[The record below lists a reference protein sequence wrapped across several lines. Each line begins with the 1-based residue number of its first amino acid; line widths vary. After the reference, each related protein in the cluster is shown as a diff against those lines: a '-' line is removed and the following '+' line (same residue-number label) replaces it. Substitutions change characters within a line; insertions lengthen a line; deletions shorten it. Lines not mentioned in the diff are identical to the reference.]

1 MWQDIE
7 SVLLGD
13 NGQASHEVRQQ
24 RLAAQQNL
32 RNMLSS
38 YQGSSER
45 FGPPPTSTSS
55 SATAAAAAVLSANAS
70 TEKHVKI
77 EFFTGGAAGP
87 HLESTHPHS
96 SPPEGLYPTS
106 APYPHRYHHQPHS
119 PIQPHHH
126 SPHLPTSLETQLAD
140 HRRDSLSGN
149 VKSEPDLSSSSSTL
163 NVTATSTRT
172 SYHHSPSPTG
182 PTEYYQHQWGF
193 YSGPSDESSTA
204 IDPSHQTSATTTP
217 YPLHGL
223 NRFYRPQRAY
233 APTGRMP
240 SPHFRSNN
248 HHHHN
253 HHQQQQEIPQTIIPD
268 QLEPPLYG
276 VAGHVSMGTMAAD
289 MSTFTDQAKMVS
301 SSGKRGRRSRTGPKK
316 ITIHTCS
323 YQGCSKTYSKSSHLK
338 AHLRTH
344 TGEKPYMCN
353 WKGCGWKF
361 ARSDELTR
369 HYRKHTGDRPFQCRL
384 CERAFSRSDH
394 LSLHMKR
401 HTEMM

>member
-13 NGQASHEVRQQ
+13 GGQATHEARQQ

-38 YQGSSER
+38 YNQGSSER
-45 FGPPPTSTSS
+45 YAAPTSTTTGTSS
-55 SATAAAAAVLSANAS
+55 AAAAAAAADKN
-70 TEKHVKI
+70 VKL
-77 EFFTGGAAGP
+77 EFFSAGSSS
-87 HLESTHPHS
+87 HLEPGHGHHPAS
-96 SPPEGLYPTS
+96 SEGLYPTS
-106 APYPHRYHHQPHS
+106 APYPHRYHHHPSHHSHS
-119 PIQPHHH
+119 PLQSHLHQPPI
-126 SPHLPTSLETQLAD
+126 SHLPASVESHHPD
-140 HRRDSLSGN
+140 HHPESNGS
-149 VKSEPDLSSSSSTL
+149 VKSEPDLGS
-163 NVTATSTRT
+163 AAIAAGPGTRC
-172 SYHHSPSPTG
+172 YHHSPSPTG
-182 PTEYYQHQWGF
+182 PEYYQHQWGF
-193 YSGPSDESSTA
+193 YSGPADEGA
-204 IDPSHQTSATTTP
+204 AHPDPPHHQASGGNP
-217 YPLHGL
+217 YPLAHGL
-223 NRFYRPQRAY
+223 NRSYRPQRTY
-233 APTGRMP
+233 APVVGRMP
-240 SPHFRSNN
+240 SPHFR
-248 HHHHN
+248 
-253 HHQQQQEIPQTIIPD
+253 QDIPQTIIPD

-276 VAGHVSMGTMAAD
+276 MAQMSMSAMGTMGGLTTPTKAA
-289 MSTFTDQAKMVS
+289 
-301 SSGKRGRRSRTGPKK
+301 GKRGRRSRNGPKK

-323 YQGCSKTYSKSSHLK
+323 YQGCMKTYSKSSHLK

>member
-13 NGQASHEVRQQ
+13 GGQSTHEARQQ

-38 YQGSSER
+38 YNQGSVSER
-45 FGPPPTSTSS
+45 AVYATPTSS
-55 SATAAAAAVLSANAS
+55 SNSIHSPSSDKNI
-70 TEKHVKI
+70 KI
-77 EFFTGGAAGP
+77 EFFTA
-87 HLESTHPHS
+87 THPPHPEPAHPQPLG
-96 SPPEGLYPTS
+96 PPEALAYPTS
-106 APYPHRYHHQPHS
+106 APYPHRYHHA
-119 PIQPHHH
+119 HH
-126 SPHLPTSLETQLAD
+126 SHGIVQPPQHHTAAHLPTTLESHHLD
-140 HRRDSLSGN
+140 HHHPESNGS
-149 VKSEPDLSSSSSTL
+149 VKSEPDRSSSVAL
-163 NVTATSTRT
+163 AAATAAGTAAGPRA
-172 SYHHSPSPTG
+172 YHHSPSPTS
-182 PTEYYQHQWGF
+182 PDYYQHQWGF
-193 YSGPSDESSTA
+193 YSGPSDESTA
-204 IDPSHQTSATTTP
+204 NPDQHPSGSGGGNNS
-217 YPLHGL
+217 YPLVHGL
-223 NRFYRPQRAY
+223 NRFYRPQRPY
-233 APTGRMP
+233 APVGGRIP
-240 SPHFRSNN
+240 SPHLR
-248 HHHHN
+248 
-253 HHQQQQEIPQTIIPD
+253 QDIPQTIIPD

-276 VAGHVSMGTMAAD
+276 MAHMSMGAMGPIGALPGSPKVT
-289 MSTFTDQAKMVS
+289 
-301 SSGKRGRRSRTGPKK
+301 GKRGRRSRNGPKK

-323 YQGCSKTYSKSSHLK
+323 YQGCMKTYSKSSHLK

>member
-13 NGQASHEVRQQ
+13 NGQGSHEVRQQ

-38 YQGSSER
+38 YQGSAER
-45 FGPPPTSTSS
+45 FGQHPT
-55 SATAAAAAVLSANAS
+55 AS
-70 TEKHVKI
+70 TTTGIHSGSDKNVKI
-77 EFFTGGAAGP
+77 EFFTSAGPP
-87 HLESTHPHS
+87 HLEGTTHTHPS
-96 SPPEGLYPTS
+96 AASEGLYPTS
-106 APYPHRYHHQPHS
+106 APYPHRYHHQAHS
-119 PIQPHHH
+119 PIQPHL
-126 SPHLPTSLETQLAD
+126 SSHLPAAVEGQHGD
-140 HRRDSLSGN
+140 PRRESVSGN
-149 VKSEPDLSSSSSTL
+149 VKAEPELSSSS
-163 NVTATSTRT
+163 TSIAAAGTRT
-172 SYHHSPSPTG
+172 YHHSPSPTA
-182 PTEYYQHQWGF
+182 PDYYQHQWGF
-193 YSGPSDESSTA
+193 YSGPPDDATASAESA
-204 IDPSHQTSATTTP
+204 HQTSVGAPSP
-217 YPLHGL
+217 YPLVHGL

-233 APTGRMP
+233 GPVGRMP
-240 SPHFRSNN
+240 SPQFRT
-248 HHHHN
+248 HHPEH
-253 HHQQQQEIPQTIIPD
+253 PQTIIPD

-276 VAGHVSMGTMAAD
+276 MAHLSMGAMGSMSSLADSGKAA
-289 MSTFTDQAKMVS
+289 
-301 SSGKRGRRSRTGPKK
+301 SGKRGRRSRTGPKK

-323 YQGCSKTYSKSSHLK
+323 YQGCMKTYSKSSHLK